1 MGLAGGEA
9 GRQRGGIIVDTSAF
23 SGDPHC
29 ISKELLGVWSSGWW
43 KSGGECARPLPGG
56 RGRAFLGTGVCL

>member
-29 ISKELLGVWSSGWW
+29 ISKEL
-43 KSGGECARPLPGG
+43 PGG
-56 RGRAFLGTGVCL
+56 LEQWVVEVWQ